1 MIELEKKSAE
11 HYRGHYIT
19 EEMIFM
25 ADMPLEQLKQYMGT
39 NPRPEDFDEY
49 WVRALK
55 EADETDVNAEIT
67 ESDFSVPGIK
77 CMDMYFNGTRGGRV
91 YAKLLIP
98 QNICGK
104 APAALTFHG
113 YSSGSNECCTS
124 T

>member
-1 MIELEKKSAE
+1 MIELEKKRAE

-55 EADETDVNAEIT
+55 EVDETDVNAEIT

-98 QNICGK
+98 QNI
-104 APAALTFHG
+104 
-113 YSSGSNECCTS
+113 
-124 T
+124 